1 VGVFKCLSV
10 TGLLKM
16 KRLAHNDSG
25 MLFRKMDRIS
35 LLNTLFLLGVLSGAG
50 NDQLS
55 ISQIKINDQDDEFMI
70 LILIFF
76 FFLHVI

>member
-1 VGVFKCLSV
+1 
-10 TGLLKM
+10 
-16 KRLAHNDSG
+16 
-25 MLFRKMDRIS
+25 

-76 FFLHVI
+76 SFFYMLFEKINILIEMK

>member
-10 TGLLKM
+10 TG
-16 KRLAHNDSG
+16 
-25 MLFRKMDRIS
+25 

-70 LILIFF
+70 LNLIFS

>member
-1 VGVFKCLSV
+1 
-10 TGLLKM
+10 M

-70 LILIFF
+70 LILIFS